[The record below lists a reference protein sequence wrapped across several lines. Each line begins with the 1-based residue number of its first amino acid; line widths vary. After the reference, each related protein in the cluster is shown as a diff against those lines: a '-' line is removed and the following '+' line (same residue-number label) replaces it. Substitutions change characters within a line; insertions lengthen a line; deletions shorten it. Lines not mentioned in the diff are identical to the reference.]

1 MLQMILGHLL
11 KNISILQNK
20 NKNVS
25 RETLSHMFHVK
36 HSFFITYLAIISI
49 GFEKAVN
56 VV

>member
-1 MLQMILGHLL
+1 MPQMILEHLL
-11 KNISILQNK
+11 KNISISQNK

-25 RETLSHMFHVK
+25 RETLKYMFHVK

-49 GFEKAVN
+49 RFEKAIN